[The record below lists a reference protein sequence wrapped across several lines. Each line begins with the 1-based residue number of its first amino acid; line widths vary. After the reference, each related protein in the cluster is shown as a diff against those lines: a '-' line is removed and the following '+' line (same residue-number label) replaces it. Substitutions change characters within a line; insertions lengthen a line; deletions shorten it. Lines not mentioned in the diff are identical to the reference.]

1 MDQAGNLYFEN
12 DIISERELSNRLS
25 AAAKKVSEPLT
36 LVVQADREVAQEKS
50 IRLALLAHNA
60 GIHDVLLATLPR
72 AFDSTTNR
80 P

>member
-60 GIHDVLLATLPR
+60 GINDILLATLPR